1 MNSCNQKHTIYTG
14 ETVGLVLA
22 MYEDDGI
29 TPVTLED
36 KVMRVVVAQGSDVVA
51 IYQNPMPLALDPIPD
66 YPDLQ
71 YSQMEVKENKLLINF
86 TPDQTRGLEGVYD
99 IQVMQV
105 TVSEAEN
112 VETSIIGVFT
122 NILEVK
128 YAIIGKI

>member
-51 IYQNPMPLALDPIPD
+51 HLPEPNAISLGPNPRLPR
-66 YPDLQ
+66 
-71 YSQMEVKENKLLINF
+71 F
-86 TPDQTRGLEGVYD
+86 TV
-99 IQVMQV
+99 
-105 TVSEAEN
+105 
-112 VETSIIGVFT
+112 
-122 NILEVK
+122 
-128 YAIIGKI
+128 